1 MDNSG
6 TGRDAAA
13 PFPEDHGHVAANLA
27 WIRERIAAAAARAG
41 RDPASVQLV
50 AVSKTFPAA
59 AVQAAHAAGQRL
71 FGENRVQ
78 ELAAK
83 APELP
88 PDIAWHLIGHLQ
100 GNKAAKA
107 VEHAACLQA
116 VDSTA
121 LLQRLD
127 RLAGE
132 AGRRLP
138 ILLEVNVSG
147 EAGKF
152 GLRGEA
158 EIQACAEAAL
168 ASPHLAWQGLMT
180 MAPFA
185 VPEAELRRVFAALRD
200 LRDRLARDLAAP
212 LPELSMGMSGDF
224 EPAIAEGA
232 TLVRIGTAIF
242 GTR

>member
-1 MDNSG
+1 M
-6 TGRDAAA
+6 AATDMA
-13 PFPEDHGHVAANLA
+13 TASPGDHRHVAANLA
-27 WIRERIAAAAARAG
+27 RIRERIAAAAARAG
-41 RDPASVQLV
+41 RGADTVRLV
-50 AVSKTFPAA
+50 AVSKTFPPA
-59 AVQAAHAAGQRL
+59 AVLAAHAAGQRL

-107 VEHAACLQA
+107 IGHAAYIQA
-116 VDSTA
+116 VDSLS
-121 LLQRLD
+121 LLLRLD

-132 AGRRLP
+132 SGRRLP

-147 EAGKF
+147 EPGKF

-158 EIQACAEAAL
+158 EIQSCAEAAL
-168 ASPHLAWQGLMT
+168 SCANLAWQGLMT
-180 MAPFA
+180 MAPFDL
-185 VPEAELRRVFAALRD
+185 PEPGLRRVFAGLREC
-200 LRDRLARDLAAP
+200 RDRLARDLATP